1 MHFLSKLL
9 RGITD
14 ESVHRAFLRYGKG
27 EYDGPMVAIS
37 LTKTGKITVK
47 SSYLIQDLLAHTFL
61 QVVPATEVAISG
73 VILGYEMLD
82 SKMVDLGF
90 DVPPFTKKRAM
101 LLYQSKI
108 SGSYSRE
115 KLLKLYDEIGENAFI
130 FCNLTGPTGW
140 THKSKDKI
148 PSAQKEME
156 IKEHLKFGTTKTP
169 PEPNFLELVLSEL
182 LPDFSGD
189 LPAVFSNLRLIN
201 KYVIQDLEFP
211 SNRDQLSS
219 TEIRQQTK
227 RKGIISRVLQIDEIK
242 GEDKEDEKKWKLEFH
257 RELAF
262 IA

>member
-37 LTKTGKITVK
+37 LTKTGNVTVK
-47 SSYLIQDLLAHTFL
+47 SSYLVQDLLAHTFL
-61 QVVPATEVAISG
+61 QVVPTNEVVISG
-73 VILGYEMLD
+73 IILGYELLD
-82 SKMVDLGF
+82 AKMADLGF

-108 SGSYSRE
+108 SGTYSRE
-115 KLLKLYDEIGENAFI
+115 SLLKLYEEIGENASI

-148 PSAQKEME
+148 PSAQKEMTIDE
-156 IKEHLKFGTTKTP
+156 QLKFGTTKAPSGTD
-169 PEPNFLELVLSEL
+169 FLKLVLSEL
-182 LPDFSGD
+182 LPDFSD
-189 LPAVFSNLRLIN
+189 NIPDAFSNLQLIN
-201 KYVIQDLEFP
+201 KYLIQDLEFP
-211 SNRDQLSS
+211 KNRDQLSS

-227 RKGIISRVLQIDEIK
+227 RKGIIHRVLQIDEIK
-242 GEDKEDEKKWKLEFH
+242 ENKEDKKKWKLEFR
-257 RELAF
+257 RELPFVA
-262 IA
+262 